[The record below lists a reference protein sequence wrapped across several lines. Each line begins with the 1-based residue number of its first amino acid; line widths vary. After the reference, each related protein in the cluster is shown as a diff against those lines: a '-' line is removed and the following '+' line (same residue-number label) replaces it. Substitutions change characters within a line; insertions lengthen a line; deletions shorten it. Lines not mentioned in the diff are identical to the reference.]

1 MEKKVVIVGKKEE
14 EKELYSFAKNKGW
27 NVIKTIQ
34 TQRIDSFTL
43 FNVRLMAKYREYDYL
58 LIKNFEAFLMPPDEM
73 TEEVRYLTERQV
85 KIETLE
91 DGALT
96 QENIPTFFRNRFKVS
111 KGGKTQTIRRC
122 TM

>member
-1 MEKKVVIVGKKEE
+1 MEKKVVIVCKKEE
-14 EKELYSFAKNKGW
+14 EKELHSFAKNKGW

-34 TQRIDSFTL
+34 TAHIDSFTL

-91 DGALT
+91 NGTLT
-96 QENIPTFFRNRFKVS
+96 QKDIPTFFRNRFKVI
-111 KGGKTQTIRRC
+111 KGGKMQPTRRC